1 MTKEVKMSK
10 YVFNR
15 EAFLNL
21 KTPQEKIE
29 YLRGANLIRADLSYM
44 DLNYMDLSYMDL
56 SGLNFSGANFRYA
69 DLSYMD
75 LSGLNFSGADL
86 RHAKLSGAKLSGANF
101 RYADLSGLNFS
112 GADLRHADLPKHKN
126 VTISGYRILIF
137 EFHIQVGCHVFTHEA
152 FLKENSEG
160 LTIWTESEKELFRQ
174 KKEEIKYFLQ
184 EFLKNN

>member
-1 MTKEVKMSK
+1 MTKEVKMRK

-29 YLRGANLIRADLSYM
+29 YLRGADLGYTNLFFAYLI
-44 DLNYMDLSYMDL
+44 
-56 SGLNFSGANFRYA
+56 YA
-69 DLSYMD
+69 DL
-75 LSGLNFSGADL
+75 SGADL
-86 RHAKLSGAKLSGANF
+86 RHAYLSDANLS
-101 RYADLSGLNFS
+101 YADLSGADLNYADLR

-137 EFHIQVGCHVFTHEA
+137 AFHMQVGCYIFTHEE
-152 FLKENSEG
+152 FLRENSEE
-160 LTIWTESEKELFRQ
+160 LTKWSDSDKRLFR
-174 KKEEIKYFLQ
+174 KHKEEIKNLLQ

>member
-75 LSGLNFSGADL
+75 LSGLNFSGADF
-86 RHAKLSGAKLSGANF
+86 RHANL
-101 RYADLSGLNFS
+101 RYAVLSGLNFS